1 MLSIKIEG
9 LEELKRSLSDIG
21 KKQVPFAAKTAINK
35 VAKQAALDVVAEM
48 KTKFDRPTS
57 MTLKSVRVKK
67 FASKTDLTAEVW
79 LKDIPLGASKTGKHN
94 PMSMAEIIGHQFT
107 GGRRLHK
114 NYERVLI
121 SKGYM
126 NGDEFTVPAAGA
138 RLNTFG
144 NISQGQI
151 VQILSQIGVK
161 RAGSDSSPTNSPR
174 SKRNVAK
181 AGAMFWSYGVGSFPS
196 GAFTGNPKKIDWETG
211 KYRGKK
217 QWLPKG
223 VWART
228 PGGVIPVLLVV
239 KAPTYSRRIILEEI
253 TKKTMDREFQPAF
266 DAAFAEAMRTAR

>member
-9 LEELKRSLSDIG
+9 LEKLKRSLSDIG

-35 VAKQAALDVVAEM
+35 VAKQAALNVVAEM

-57 MTLKSVRVKK
+57 VTLKSVRVKK
-67 FASKTDLTAEVW
+67 FAEKHDLTAEVW
-79 LKDIPLGASKTGKHN
+79 LKDIPLGSSRTGGYN
-94 PMSMAEIIGHQFT
+94 RLSMAQIIGHQFA

-126 NGDEFTVPAAGA
+126 NSDEFTVPAAGA
-138 RLNTFG
+138 RLNSFG
-144 NISQGQI
+144 NISNGQI

-161 RAGSDSSPTNSPR
+161 RMGSDSSPTNSPR

-181 AGAMFWSYGVGSFPS
+181 AGAMFWSFGKGGPGSWAKKYWRAS
-196 GAFTGNPKKIDWETG
+196 GGEFA
-211 KYRGKK
+211 GKK
-217 QWLPKG
+217 QVLPKG

-228 PGGVIPVLLVV
+228 PGGVIPVLLVI
-239 KAPTYSRRIILEEI
+239 KSPSYSRRIILEEI
-253 TKKTMDREFQPAF
+253 TKKAIDRDFQKEF
-266 DAAFAEAMRTAR
+266 DAAFAEAIRTAR